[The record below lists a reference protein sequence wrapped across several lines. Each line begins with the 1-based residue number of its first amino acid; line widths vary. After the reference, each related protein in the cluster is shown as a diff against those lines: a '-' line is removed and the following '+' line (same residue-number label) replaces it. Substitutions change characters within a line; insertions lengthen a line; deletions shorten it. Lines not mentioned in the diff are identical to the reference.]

1 MFEEI
6 MLYHSDDAAYKYIK
20 EKEANPDGALH
31 LKYAHRLRKAYKEG
45 KDWWISFVFLINN
58 DLILIK
64 FMILTVSD
72 N

>member
-1 MFEEI
+1 
-6 MLYHSDDAAYKYIK
+6 
-20 EKEANPDGALH
+20 
-31 LKYAHRLRKAYKEG
+31 LRKAYKEG